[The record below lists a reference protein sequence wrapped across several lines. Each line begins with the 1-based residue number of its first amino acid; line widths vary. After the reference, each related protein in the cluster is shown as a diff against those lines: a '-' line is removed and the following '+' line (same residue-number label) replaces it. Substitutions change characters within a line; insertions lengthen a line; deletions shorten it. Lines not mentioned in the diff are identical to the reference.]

1 VEHQPRPKLKEDR
14 KIHGEKVSDKK
25 LCEHQHQLLRAEF
38 ISASASEQ
46 RMRGNWG
53 GQLQREPS
61 KLWAEIF
68 EPSIL

>member
-14 KIHGEKVSDKK
+14 KIHREKVSDKK

-46 RMRGNWG
+46 RMRG
-53 GQLQREPS
+53 
-61 KLWAEIF
+61 KLGRSTSTGTKQTVGRNI
-68 EPSIL
+68 